1 MEIKDIKQLRLEK
14 GLTQEKLARLC
25 NLTTATV
32 NKAENKKNIRL
43 STYLTIITKLNN
55 YDPTNSEPSNYR
67 SNSL

>member
-1 MEIKDIKQLRLEK
+1 MEIQDIKQLRLEK

-43 STYLTIITKLNN
+43 STYITIISKLVS
-55 YDPTNSEPSNYR
+55 YDPTNSDSSNHR
-67 SNSL
+67 ADSL